1 MSLGTIGVV
10 LKCKVKRV
18 LFFAFFIFRLLRC
31 SSVYAYIHILWVV
44 YPVRLSRP
52 PDTVLV
58 SPRLRYPI
66 MTPGRTSPPCLATG
80 PIDCFGAPYVVT
92 TVPRVCTHD
101 TLAAQR
107 GSHSSAGP
115 HSRMNPRLNSDAH
128 AVSPAQLY
136 RALSYCVYG
145 IDATAR
151 AGACCAHVLSYVRTA
166 LASLIASR
174 VGF

>member
-1 MSLGTIGVV
+1 MRPVAWLRWYGTYIVVGSCIGRYVDS
-10 LKCKVKRV
+10 
-18 LFFAFFIFRLLRC
+18 C
-31 SSVYAYIHILWVV
+31 SMQVIYILWVV

-136 RALSYCVYG
+136 RALSHCVYG

-151 AGACCAHVLSYVRTA
+151 AGACYAHVLSVRTYGTVP
-166 LASLIASR
+166 R
-174 VGF
+174 

>member
-1 MSLGTIGVV
+1 MLGHGPD
-10 LKCKVKRV
+10 
-18 LFFAFFIFRLLRC
+18 RLL
-31 SSVYAYIHILWVV
+31 WG
-44 YPVRLSRP
+44 
-52 PDTVLV
+52 T
-58 SPRLRYPI
+58 LRSCHSA
-66 MTPGRTSPPCLATG
+66 TRTRA
-80 PIDCFGAPYVVT
+80 
-92 TVPRVCTHD
+92 

-115 HSRMNPRLNSDAH
+115 HGQMIPRLNSDAH